1 MSRYECKALE
11 YDQVI
16 SLLSEQAASEP
27 GRNLI
32 RHLQPSSDAMEVKK
46 WLQAT
51 AEGLDLLRIKGAVD
65 LTGIWEIG
73 GAIRR
78 AEMSGILSP
87 QELLHISST
96 IAVGRRFKQLML
108 SIDEEENPLPILRD
122 VAERIAGLRTLQKE
136 ITSCIDD
143 EAQVIDTASPELKR
157 IRREILTTQERIRT
171 SLEQMIRS
179 SRIQKMTQESIITIR
194 NNRYVIPVKQ
204 EYRSMFGGIVH
215 DTSASG
221 ATLFIEPEIAVTLNN
236 KLREL
241 ESAEQKEVE
250 RILLQLSLHVK
261 DEGEALKENVALL
274 AELDLIIA
282 KARLG
287 NMMKGVCPQINDDGV
302 IHLKQARHPLI
313 PVAEVVPID
322 VELGKGYQ
330 GIVITG
336 PNTGGKTVSLK
347 TVGLLALMGQSGLP
361 IPAEEGSTLPVFSG
375 IFADIGDEQS
385 IEQNLSTFSSH
396 MNHIIRIL
404 DMIDK
409 NSLVLLDEVGAGT
422 DPTEGAALAI
432 AILDQIL
439 NQGSLLMATTHYSEL
454 KLYAHARE
462 GLVNASVEFD
472 VQSLRPT
479 YQLLIGVPGRSNAFA
494 IASRLG
500 LSSKIIQAA
509 KAQLSAEDNRLEE
522 MIGDLSSDQRAI
534 REERKQAEALR
545 REAEALHREL
555 QQKLSS
561 WEVEKARLY
570 QKARQEARS
579 IVSRSRAEVEEVLR
593 QLRDWVKQRPDTL
606 KEHQLIETKKR
617 LDDAVP
623 ASPVPTF
630 TPELPRETKGP
641 IRVGDEVLVETV
653 NQKGEVLEKIGDQE
667 FLVQVGV
674 LRMKVHQESLRRLG
688 SANSSSS
695 ISKVSQ
701 TSVRLASKTVRP
713 ELDLRGKLVEEAIA
727 EIDKYLDD
735 AVLAGYREVSLIH
748 GKGTGALRTGVQNYL
763 RTHPN
768 VGSFRMGGHG
778 EGGSGVTLV
787 LLK

>member
-11 YDQVI
+11 YDKVI
-16 SLLSEQAASEP
+16 NLLIEQADSEP

-32 RHLQPSSDAMEVKK
+32 RHLRPSSDADKVKK
-46 WLQAT
+46 WIQGT
-51 AEGLDLLRIKGAVD
+51 AEGLDLLRIKAD
-65 LTGIWEIG
+65 ISLTGLKEIRG
-73 GAIRR
+73 TIRR
-78 AEMSGILSP
+78 AEMSGLLSP
-87 QELLHISST
+87 QELLNISST

-108 SIDEEENPLPILRD
+108 KIDKEENPLPILRSI
-122 VAERIAGLRTLQKE
+122 AEGLAGLSALQKA

-157 IRREILTTQERIRT
+157 IRRDIFTTQERIRT
-171 SLEQMIRS
+171 SLEQMIRNS
-179 SRIQKMTQESIITIR
+179 HIQKMTQESIITIR

-221 ATLFIEPEIAVTLNN
+221 ATLFIEPEIAVALNN

-241 ESAEQKEVE
+241 ESAEEKEIE
-250 RILLQLSLHVK
+250 RILLQLTLQVK
-261 DEGEALKENVALL
+261 DDAEALKENLRLL

-282 KARLG
+282 KARFG
-287 NMMKGVCPQINDDGV
+287 KMMKGVCPQINDDGI

-313 PVAEVVPID
+313 PAAEVVPID
-322 VELGKGYQ
+322 VELGNNYQ

-347 TVGLLALMGQSGLP
+347 TVGLLALMSQSGLP

-396 MNHIIRIL
+396 MTHIIQILERI
-404 DMIDK
+404 DN
-409 NSLVLLDEVGAGT
+409 NSLVLLDEIGAGT
-422 DPTEGAALAI
+422 DPTEGTALAI
-432 AILDQIL
+432 AILDHIL
-439 NQGSLLMATTHYSEL
+439 NQGCLLMATTHYSDL
-454 KLYAHARE
+454 KLYAHSRK
-462 GLVNASVEFD
+462 GLINASVEFD
-472 VQSLRPT
+472 VKSLRPT
-479 YQLLIGVPGRSNAFA
+479 YQLLIGIPGRSNAFA

-500 LSSKIIQAA
+500 LSSRIIQAA
-509 KAQLSAEDNRLEE
+509 KSQLSAEDNRLEK
-522 MIGDLSSDQRAI
+522 MIGDLSSDQKAI

-561 WEVEKARLY
+561 WEAEKARLY
-570 QKARQEARS
+570 EKARQEARS
-579 IVSRSRAEVEEVLR
+579 IVSRSRTEAEEVLR
-593 QLRDWVKQRPDTL
+593 QLREWAKQRPDTL
-606 KEHQLIETKKR
+606 KEHQLIEAKKR

-623 ASPVPTF
+623 ESAPTKSSD
-630 TPELPRETKGP
+630 LPQEVKGP
-641 IRVGDEVLVETV
+641 IGVGDEVLVETV
-653 NQKGEVLEKIGDQE
+653 NQKGEVIELIGDHE
-667 FLVQVGV
+667 YLVQVGV
-674 LRMKVHQESLRRLG
+674 LRMKVDRKNLRRLG
-688 SANSSSS
+688 SVNSSSP
-695 ISKVSQ
+695 KTTVAH
-701 TSVRLASKTVRP
+701 TSVKLASKTVRP

-735 AVLAGYREVSLIH
+735 AILAGYQEVSLIH
-748 GKGTGALRTGVQNYL
+748 GKGTGALRTGVQNFL

-768 VGSFRMGGHG
+768 VKSFRIGGHG

-787 LLK
+787 SLR

>member
-11 YDQVI
+11 YDKVI
-16 SLLSEQAASEP
+16 NLLIEQADSEP

-32 RHLQPSSDAMEVKK
+32 RHLRPSSDADKVKK
-46 WLQAT
+46 WIQGT
-51 AEGLDLLRIKGAVD
+51 AEGLDLLRIKAD
-65 LTGIWEIG
+65 ISLTGLKEIRG
-73 GAIRR
+73 TIRR
-78 AEMSGILSP
+78 AEMSGLLSP
-87 QELLHISST
+87 QELLNISST

-108 SIDEEENPLPILRD
+108 KIDKEENPLPILRSI
-122 VAERIAGLRTLQKE
+122 AEGLAGLSALQKA

-157 IRREILTTQERIRT
+157 IRRDIFTTQERIRT
-171 SLEQMIRS
+171 SLEQMIRNS
-179 SRIQKMTQESIITIR
+179 HIQKMTQESIITIR

-221 ATLFIEPEIAVTLNN
+221 ATLFIEPEIAVALNN

-241 ESAEQKEVE
+241 ESAEEKEIE
-250 RILLQLSLHVK
+250 RILLQLTLQVK
-261 DEGEALKENVALL
+261 DDAEALKENLRLL

-282 KARLG
+282 KARFG
-287 NMMKGVCPQINDDGV
+287 KMMKGICPQINDDGI

-313 PVAEVVPID
+313 PAAEVVPID
-322 VELGKGYQ
+322 VELGNNYQ

-347 TVGLLALMGQSGLP
+347 TVGLLALMSQSGLP

-396 MNHIIRIL
+396 MTHIIQIL
-404 DMIDK
+404 ERIDK
-409 NSLVLLDEVGAGT
+409 NSLVLLDEIGAGT
-422 DPTEGAALAI
+422 DPTEGTALAI
-432 AILDQIL
+432 AILDHIL
-439 NQGSLLMATTHYSEL
+439 NQGCLLMATTHYSDL
-454 KLYAHARE
+454 KLYAHSRK
-462 GLVNASVEFD
+462 GLINASVEFD
-472 VQSLRPT
+472 VKSLRPT
-479 YQLLIGVPGRSNAFA
+479 YQLLIGIPGRSNAFA

-500 LSSKIIQAA
+500 LSSRIIQAA
-509 KAQLSAEDNRLEE
+509 KSQLSAEDNRLEK
-522 MIGDLSSDQRAI
+522 MIGDLSSDQKAI

-561 WEVEKARLY
+561 WEAEKARLY
-570 QKARQEARS
+570 EKARQEARS
-579 IVSRSRAEVEEVLR
+579 IVSRSRTEAEEVLR
-593 QLRDWVKQRPDTL
+593 QLREWAKQRPDTL
-606 KEHQLIETKKR
+606 KEHQLIEAKKR

-623 ASPVPTF
+623 EPAPTKSSD
-630 TPELPRETKGP
+630 LPQEVKGP
-641 IRVGDEVLVETV
+641 IGVGDEVLVETV
-653 NQKGEVLEKIGDQE
+653 NQKGEVIELIGDHE
-667 FLVQVGV
+667 YLVQVGV
-674 LRMKVHQESLRRLG
+674 LRMKVDRKNLRRLG
-688 SANSSSS
+688 SVNSSSP
-695 ISKVSQ
+695 KTTVAH
-701 TSVRLASKTVRP
+701 TSVKLASKTVRP

-735 AVLAGYREVSLIH
+735 AILAGYQEVSLIH
-748 GKGTGALRTGVQNYL
+748 GKGTGALRTGVQNFL

-768 VGSFRMGGHG
+768 VKSFRIGGHG

-787 LLK
+787 SLR

>member
-11 YDQVI
+11 YDKVI
-16 SLLSEQAASEP
+16 NLLIEQADSEP

-32 RHLQPSSDAMEVKK
+32 RHLRPSSDADKVKK
-46 WLQAT
+46 WIQGT
-51 AEGLDLLRIKGAVD
+51 AEGLDLLRIKAD
-65 LTGIWEIG
+65 ISLTGLKEIRG
-73 GAIRR
+73 TIRR
-78 AEMSGILSP
+78 AEMSGLLSP
-87 QELLHISST
+87 QELLNISST

-108 SIDEEENPLPILRD
+108 KIDKEENPLPILRSI
-122 VAERIAGLRTLQKE
+122 AEGLAGLSALQKA

-157 IRREILTTQERIRT
+157 IRRDIFTTQERIRT
-171 SLEQMIRS
+171 SLEQMIRNS
-179 SRIQKMTQESIITIR
+179 HIQKMTQESIITIR

-221 ATLFIEPEIAVTLNN
+221 ATLFIEPEIAVALNN

-241 ESAEQKEVE
+241 ESAEEKEIE
-250 RILLQLSLHVK
+250 RILLQLTLQVK
-261 DEGEALKENVALL
+261 DDAEALKENLRLL

-282 KARLG
+282 KARFG
-287 NMMKGVCPQINDDGV
+287 KMMKGVCPQINDDGI

-313 PVAEVVPID
+313 PAAEVVPID
-322 VELGKGYQ
+322 VELGNNYQ

-347 TVGLLALMGQSGLP
+347 TVGLLALMSQSGLP

-396 MNHIIRIL
+396 MTHIIQIL
-404 DMIDK
+404 ERIDK
-409 NSLVLLDEVGAGT
+409 NSLVLLDEIGAGT
-422 DPTEGAALAI
+422 DPTEGTALAI
-432 AILDQIL
+432 AILDHIL
-439 NQGSLLMATTHYSEL
+439 NQGCLLMATTHYSDL
-454 KLYAHARE
+454 KLYAHSRK
-462 GLVNASVEFD
+462 GLINASVEFD
-472 VQSLRPT
+472 VKSLRPT
-479 YQLLIGVPGRSNAFA
+479 YQLLIGIPGRSNAFA

-500 LSSKIIQAA
+500 LSSRIIQAA
-509 KAQLSAEDNRLEE
+509 KSQLSAEDNRLEK
-522 MIGDLSSDQRAI
+522 MIGDLSSDQKAI

-561 WEVEKARLY
+561 WEAEKARLY
-570 QKARQEARS
+570 EKARQEARS
-579 IVSRSRAEVEEVLR
+579 IVSRSRTEAEEVLR
-593 QLRDWVKQRPDTL
+593 QLREWAKQRPDTL
-606 KEHQLIETKKR
+606 KEHQLIEAKKR

-623 ASPVPTF
+623 EPAPTKSSD
-630 TPELPRETKGP
+630 LPQEVKGP
-641 IRVGDEVLVETV
+641 IGVGDEVLVETV
-653 NQKGEVLEKIGDQE
+653 NQKGEVIELIGDHE
-667 FLVQVGV
+667 YLVQVGV
-674 LRMKVHQESLRRLG
+674 LRMKVDRKNLRRLG
-688 SANSSSS
+688 SVNSSSP
-695 ISKVSQ
+695 KTTVAH
-701 TSVRLASKTVRP
+701 TSVKLASKTVRP

-735 AVLAGYREVSLIH
+735 AILAGYQEVSLIH
-748 GKGTGALRTGVQNYL
+748 GKGTGALRTGVQNFL

-768 VGSFRMGGHG
+768 VKSFRIGGHG

-787 LLK
+787 SLR